1 MNEVARRKLATKPRG
16 TTLAQASGIWQWS
29 LYISTHQS
37 HARGKKRTVPFLN
50 FLDLSSVSTRL
61 LCISFCP
68 CDFFQDSSTGTG
80 GIQKRELG
88 RERSFRNKSNISF
101 MSRICM
107 LVFFLLNLLILFF
120 YLSIKFD
127 SFIYFFFSLCFF
139 SFFLLLLYYCYFNK
153 RLIQIRH
160 CKRCN
165 DDFDYFKNNYF
176 FFGSLFLEK
185 FDCLLFFFYSTIYIF
200 TIDDVHVSLV
210 DRIFQETYG

>member
-1 MNEVARRKLATKPRG
+1 MIV
-16 TTLAQASGIWQWS
+16 SS

-139 SFFLLLLYYCYFNK
+139 PSFFFCCIIAISITLLYQK

-185 FDCLLFFFYSTIYIF
+185 FDCLLFFFLFDNLYL
-200 TIDDVHVSLV
+200 H
-210 DRIFQETYG
+210 DR